1 VLSGYPSV
9 SIYIQIPPHASR
21 FQLTQLIPCVHS
33 KAQQEFRRVLILR
46 ALLMPCAL
54 PTAFI
59 KQAAKSRAKFGW
71 ILSFFQSAFIFS
83 LDIIRGF

>member
-46 ALLMPCAL
+46 ALLKCLAPY
-54 PTAFI
+54 PQTAFI
-59 KQAAKSRAKFGW
+59 KQAAKFGW
-71 ILSFFQSAFIFS
+71 ILSFFQF
-83 LDIIRGF
+83 RMYV